1 MKFINKIRQYIN
13 KIRQYIN
20 NKTVILVAVL
30 LCIVIAIITA
40 VRIDLFY
47 EYPIEIDL
55 SEMSGSMYTDQDGS
69 RYITS
74 GSSEYVL
81 YGPYM
86 TIGKGYYTI
95 DVDYYADSDCTM
107 DIHSNHYSD
116 YIISDEISLKRQSTH
131 KSFNIRVKDVVEDL
145 EIRTKYNGFGELRIN
160 SIMITENTVGIST
173 GAFLA
178 FAVVILGTL
187 CYLFREKLERNK
199 FTILALLAI
208 AFLSCVPVMTIG
220 ICRGHD
226 GLFHLLRIEGLA
238 QGLRDGEFPVRMQ
251 SVWMEGYGYP
261 VSIYYGDILLYVP
274 ALLRIIGFSV
284 SQSYKIY
291 LFLINLGTSLIAFIC
306 FDRIVKNS
314 RAALL
319 GTAGYIFATYR
330 LTNMYVRVAVGEYS
344 AMLFLPLVFLAVYE
358 IYTED
363 AGNLRKYMKNAVV
376 LAIAMTGLMQT
387 HLISVALA
395 SLIIA
400 FVCILMIKK
409 TFRKNTLI
417 VYISAVIMTIILN
430 LFFLVPFMDYSEN
443 VSVKVFDDSVGNTVG
458 TIQKMGAYISQYF
471 MFYQRANGNSTANI
485 GDRMAI
491 TPGIVLMAALFVGIY
506 FCIKYNDKM
515 IRFMTVMS
523 VMMLWLSSNVFP
535 WNFIVDHVPFMEWI
549 SIIQFPWRFLPFA
562 QLFMSLLLCLLLVK
576 IEEEKRERVELAVL
590 ILLIVTTTQMFSGV
604 IQQRTFEE
612 KYNTAGIDSFFLVY
626 ADYVRTGTNVD
637 YFDGKVRT
645 NNVEITEDYT
655 RQGKYAIIKCTAVD
669 VGEDAWIEF
678 PIINY
683 KNYVAYGEN
692 GQNFTI
698 VDGNNNVVRVI
709 IPDRYSGMVTVVYE
723 IPRLYKIADICSL
736 IAVIVIVG
744 IAFLLN
750 RKQDDKQYEENEMKE
765 RA

>member
-1 MKFINKIRQYIN
+1 MKLVERIKKYV
-13 KIRQYIN
+13 N
-20 NKTVILVAVL
+20 NKTVIAAAVL
-30 LCIVIAIITA
+30 LCLAIMIISA

-47 EYPIEIDL
+47 GYPMEIDL
-55 SEMSGSMYTDQDGS
+55 SDMSGSMYTDEDGS

-86 TIGKGYYTI
+86 TIDKGYYTI
-95 DVDYYADSDCTM
+95 DIDYYADSNCSLDV
-107 DIHSNHYSD
+107 HSNHYSD
-116 YIISDEISLKRQSTH
+116 YVISDEISLSRQSTH
-131 KSFNIRVKDVVEDL
+131 KSFNIRIKDVVEDL
-145 EIRTKYNGFGELRIN
+145 EIRTKYSGSGEFRVN
-160 SIMITENTVGIST
+160 SITITENTVGVRT

-178 FAVVILGTL
+178 FVVIILGTL
-187 CYLFREKLERNK
+187 CYLFREKIERNK
-199 FTILALLAI
+199 FTILAILTIAI
-208 AFLSCVPVMTIG
+208 LSCVPAMTIG

-238 QGLRDGEFPVRMQ
+238 QGLIDGEFPVRMQ

-261 VSIYYGDILLYVP
+261 VSIYYGDILLYIP
-274 ALLRIIGFSV
+274 ALLRIVGFSV

-291 LFLINLGTSLIAFIC
+291 LFLINLGTTLIAYIC
-306 FDRIVKNS
+306 FNRIVKNS

-330 LTNMYVRVAVGEYS
+330 LTNMYIRVAVGEYS
-344 AMLFLPLVFLAVYE
+344 AMLFLPLVFFAVYE

-363 AGNLRKYMKNAVV
+363 AGNLRKYMKNAVT

-395 SLIIA
+395 SLIMA
-400 FVCILMIKK
+400 FVCILMVKK

-417 VYISAVIMTIILN
+417 VYASAVIMTIILN

-458 TIQKMGAYISQYF
+458 SIQKMGAYISQYF
-471 MFYQRANGNSTANI
+471 MFYQRANGNSTTNI

-491 TPGIVLMAALFVGIY
+491 TPGIALMAVLFVGIY

-523 VMMLWLSSNVFP
+523 VILLWLSSNVFP

-576 IEEEKRERVELAVL
+576 IEEERRERVELALL

-604 IQQRTFEE
+604 IQQRTYEE

-637 YFDGKVRT
+637 YFDGKVHT
-645 NNVEITEDYT
+645 SNVEITEDYT
-655 RQGKYAIIKCTAVD
+655 KQGKHAAIKCTTT
-669 VGEDAWIEF
+669 DAGSDIWVEF
-678 PIINY
+678 PIMNY

-692 GQNFTI
+692 GRKFTI
-698 VDGNNNVVRVI
+698 VDGSNNVVRVLL
-709 IPDRYSGMVTVVYE
+709 PNGYSGMVTVTYE
-723 IPRLYKIADICSL
+723 IPGFYKAADICSL
-736 IAVIVIVG
+736 IAVIAMIG
-744 IAFLLN
+744 LIFLLN
-750 RKQDDKQYEENEMKE
+750 RKQYDKHNKENGIKKS
-765 RA
+765 